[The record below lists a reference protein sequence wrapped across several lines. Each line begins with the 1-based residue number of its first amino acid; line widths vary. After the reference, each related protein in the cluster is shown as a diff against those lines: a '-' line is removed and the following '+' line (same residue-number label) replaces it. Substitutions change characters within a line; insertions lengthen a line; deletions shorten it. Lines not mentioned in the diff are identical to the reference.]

1 MDVVEQGQLNITDL
15 NLVVIDECHH
25 AVRNHPMH
33 SFLALMQYIPINQ
46 QPRVIGLTG
55 VLLMGSKFSNIEKH
69 LNNLESIFGG
79 RIVTINSGEHF
90 NNVLL

>member
-1 MDVVEQGQLNITDL
+1 MSISDL
-15 NLVVIDECHH
+15 NLVIVDECHH

-33 SFLALMQYIPINQ
+33 SFLALLQYIPVSQ

-55 VLLMGSKFSNIEKH
+55 VLLMGSKVGNIHKD
-69 LNNLESIFGG
+69 LTNLESVFRGK
-79 RIVTINSGEHF
+79 IVTINSGEHF